1 MKKTIATV
9 TAVVAAIFIFL
20 TVVVTAIL
28 YHGVYEDNVRTTL
41 SEELDILSHLYET
54 GNDIR
59 EIGSRN
65 GRLTII
71 KPDGNVEYDS
81 EAQYSIMENHGERK
95 EVKEAFLKGRGSDE
109 RQSNT
114 LSIKQIYEAVLLSDG
129 NVLRLSKNASTVIA
143 FFSMISGPVV
153 SLVVILLILVVFIA
167 SKASDY
173 IVAPINALD
182 LDTPEENNVYDE
194 ISPLLLKIARQKNE
208 VREEIADK
216 ERTRKEF
223 EFIISTLSEGLVV
236 LGRGG
241 RILSF
246 NKSAATLLEEK
257 IEDDKPFLA
266 YLKSADSKEVVLSA
280 LNGKDGE
287 TTFKVSSKIL
297 ELSAYSSRSGGAVV
311 LMRDITEKCERER
324 MRKEFTAN
332 VSHELKTPITTI
344 MGFSELLENPE
355 IEREKVTDFAS
366 EINKEALRLRDI
378 VGDIIE
384 LSSLDEGYK
393 GENEEINVRNTVE
406 TEIKKLEHKADDN
419 GVSVENYVSSS
430 LIIIGIPKV
439 FSEVISNLLDN
450 AIRYNKKGGWV
461 KVESKEMDGKVEIS
475 VSDNGIGIPKESIER
490 VFERFYRVDKSRSRE
505 SGGTGLGLSIV
516 KNGMERMG
524 GEVRVESTQG
534 EGSVFTLT
542 FPLNQ

>member
-9 TAVVAAIFIFL
+9 TAVVAAMFIFL

-59 EIGSRN
+59 EIGGRN

-71 KPDGNVEYDS
+71 NPDGSVEYDS
-81 EAQYSIMENHGERK
+81 EAQYSVMENHKERK

-182 LDTPEENNVYDE
+182 LDNPEENNVYDE

-266 YLKSADSKEVVLSA
+266 YLKSADSKELVLSA

-542 FPLNQ
+542 FPLNH

>member
-1 MKKTIATV
+1 MKKTIAMV
-9 TAVVAAIFIFL
+9 TAVVAALFIVL
-20 TVVVTAIL
+20 TVVITAVL

-41 SEELDILSHLYET
+41 SEELDILSYLYET
-54 GNDIR
+54 GNDIKT
-59 EIGSRN
+59 IGSKN

-71 KPDGNVEYDS
+71 KPDGSVEYDS
-81 EAQYSIMENHGERK
+81 EALFSQMENHGERK
-95 EVKEAFLKGRGSDE
+95 EVKEAFLMGRGSDE
-109 RQSNT
+109 RQSDT
-114 LSIKQIYEAVLLSDG
+114 LSIKQIYEAVLLTDG

-143 FFSMISGPVV
+143 FFSMISGPIV
-153 SLVVILLILVVFIA
+153 SLVVVLLILVVFIA

-182 LDTPEENNVYDE
+182 LDNPEENNVYDE

-216 ERTRKEF
+216 EGTRKEF
-223 EFIISTLSEGLVV
+223 EFIVSTLSEGLVV

-246 NKSAATLLEEK
+246 NKSAARLLEER
-257 IEDDKPFLA
+257 IESDKPFLA
-266 YLKSADSKEVVLSA
+266 YLESSDSKEVVLSA

-297 ELSAYSSRSGGAVV
+297 ELSAYSSHSGGAVV
-311 LMRDITEKCERER
+311 LIRDITEKCERER

-344 MGFSELLENPE
+344 MGFSEILENPE
-355 IEREKVTDFAS
+355 IERDKVTDFAA
-366 EINKEALRLRDI
+366 EINKEALRLSDI

-393 GENEEINVRNTVE
+393 GEKEEINVRNVVGY
-406 TEIKKLEHKADDN
+406 EIKKLEHKAEDN
-419 GVSVENYVSSS
+419 GVSIENNVSSS
-430 LIIIGIPKV
+430 LVLYVTPKV

-450 AIRYNKKGGWV
+450 AIRYNRKGGFV
-461 KVESKEMDGKVEIS
+461 KVESKEIEGKVEIS
-475 VSDNGIGIPKESIER
+475 VSDNGIGIPKDSLSR

-516 KNGMERMG
+516 KNGVERMG

-542 FPLNQ
+542 FPLNH

>member
-9 TAVVAAIFIFL
+9 TAVVAAMFIFL

-28 YHGVYEDNVRTTL
+28 YHGVYEDNVRATL
-41 SEELDILSHLYET
+41 SEELDILSYLYET

-59 EIGSRN
+59 EIGGRN

-71 KPDGNVEYDS
+71 NPDGSVEYDS
-81 EAQYSIMENHGERK
+81 EAQYSVMENHKERK

-109 RQSNT
+109 RQSDT

-182 LDTPEENNVYDE
+182 LDNPEENNVYDE

-246 NKSAATLLEEK
+246 NNSAATLLEEK

-266 YLKSADSKEVVLSA
+266 YLKSADSKELVLSA

-419 GVSVENYVSSS
+419 GVNVENYVPSS

-475 VSDNGIGIPKESIER
+475 VSDNGIGIPKDSIER

-516 KNGMERMG
+516 KNGMEKMG

-542 FPLNQ
+542 FPLNH

>member
-9 TAVVAAIFIFL
+9 TAVVAAMFIFL

-28 YHGVYEDNVRTTL
+28 YHGVYEDNVRATL
-41 SEELDILSHLYET
+41 SEELDILSYLYET

-59 EIGSRN
+59 EIGGRN

-71 KPDGNVEYDS
+71 NPDGSVEYDS
-81 EAQYSIMENHGERK
+81 EAQYSVMENHKERK

-182 LDTPEENNVYDE
+182 LDNPEENNVYDE

-266 YLKSADSKEVVLSA
+266 YLKSADSKELVLSA

-475 VSDNGIGIPKESIER
+475 VSDNGIGIPKDSIER

-542 FPLNQ
+542 FPLNH

>member
-9 TAVVAAIFIFL
+9 TAVVAAMFIFL

-28 YHGVYEDNVRTTL
+28 YHGVYEDNVRATL
-41 SEELDILSHLYET
+41 SEELDILSYLYET

-59 EIGSRN
+59 EIGGRN

-71 KPDGNVEYDS
+71 NPDGSVEYDS
-81 EAQYSIMENHGERK
+81 EAQYSVMENHKERK

-109 RQSNT
+109 RQSDT

-182 LDTPEENNVYDE
+182 LDNPEENNVYDE

-266 YLKSADSKEVVLSA
+266 YLKSADSKELVLSA

-344 MGFSELLENPE
+344 MGFSELLENPK

-419 GVSVENYVSSS
+419 SVSVENYVSSS

-542 FPLNQ
+542 FPLNH

>member
-9 TAVVAAIFIFL
+9 TAVVAAMFIFL

-28 YHGVYEDNVRTTL
+28 YHGVYEDNVRATL

-71 KPDGNVEYDS
+71 KPDGSVEYDS
-81 EAQYSIMENHGERK
+81 EAQYSVMENHKERK

-109 RQSNT
+109 RQSDT

-129 NVLRLSKNASTVIA
+129 NVLRLSKNASTIIA
-143 FFSMISGPVV
+143 FFSIVAGPVV

-182 LDTPEENNVYDE
+182 LDNPEENNVYDE

-246 NKSAATLLEEK
+246 NKSAAKLLEEN

-344 MGFSELLENPE
+344 MGFSELLENPK

-419 GVSVENYVSSS
+419 SVSVENYVSSS

-475 VSDNGIGIPKESIER
+475 VSDNGIGIPKDSIER

-516 KNGMERMG
+516 KNGMEKMG

>member
-28 YHGVYEDNVRTTL
+28 YHGVYEDNVRATL
-41 SEELDILSHLYET
+41 SEELDILSYLYET

-81 EAQYSIMENHGERK
+81 EAQYSVMENHKERK

-109 RQSNT
+109 RQSDT

-182 LDTPEENNVYDE
+182 LDNPEENNVYDE

-246 NKSAATLLEEK
+246 NKSAAKLLEEN

-297 ELSAYSSRSGGAVV
+297 ELSAYTSHSGGAVV

-461 KVESKEMDGKVEIS
+461 KVESKEMEPGAGLFFPSFCIS
-475 VSDNGIGIPKESIER
+475 ILFSLGFSGDQTTLSFFIPLFFSSLLMTLER
-490 VFERFYRVDKSRSRE
+490 
-505 SGGTGLGLSIV
+505 
-516 KNGMERMG
+516 
-524 GEVRVESTQG
+524 
-534 EGSVFTLT
+534 GSVFVL
-542 FPLNQ
+542 

>member
-9 TAVVAAIFIFL
+9 TAVVAAMFIFL

-54 GNDIR
+54 GNNIR

-81 EAQYSIMENHGERK
+81 EAQYSVMENHGERK

-109 RQSNT
+109 RQSDT

-182 LDTPEENNVYDE
+182 LDNPEENNVYDE

-534 EGSVFTLT
+534 EGSIFTLT

>member
-9 TAVVAAIFIFL
+9 TAVVAAMFIFL

-28 YHGVYEDNVRTTL
+28 YHGVYEDNVRATL

-59 EIGSRN
+59 EIGGRN

-71 KPDGNVEYDS
+71 NPDGSVEYDS
-81 EAQYSIMENHGERK
+81 EAQYSVMENHKERK

-109 RQSNT
+109 RQSDT

-182 LDTPEENNVYDE
+182 LDNPEENNVYDE

-266 YLKSADSKEVVLSA
+266 YLKSADSKELVLSA

-542 FPLNQ
+542 FPLNH

>member
-9 TAVVAAIFIFL
+9 TAVVAAMFIFL

-28 YHGVYEDNVRTTL
+28 YHGVYEDNVRATL

-59 EIGSRN
+59 EIGGRN

-71 KPDGNVEYDS
+71 NPDGSVEYDS
-81 EAQYSIMENHGERK
+81 EAQYSVMENHKERK

-109 RQSNT
+109 RQSDT

-182 LDTPEENNVYDE
+182 LDNPEENNVYDE

-419 GVSVENYVSSS
+419 GVSVENYVPSS

-475 VSDNGIGIPKESIER
+475 VSDNGIGIPKDSIER

-516 KNGMERMG
+516 KNGMEKMG

-542 FPLNQ
+542 FPLNH

>member
-81 EAQYSIMENHGERK
+81 EAQYSVMENHGERK

-129 NVLRLSKNASTVIA
+129 NVLRLSKNASTIIA
-143 FFSMISGPVV
+143 FFSMVAGPVV

-182 LDTPEENNVYDE
+182 LDNPEENNVYDE

-297 ELSAYSSRSGGAVV
+297 ELSAYTSHSGGAVV

-344 MGFSELLENPE
+344 MGFSELLENPK

-475 VSDNGIGIPKESIER
+475 VSDNGIGIPKDSIER

-516 KNGMERMG
+516 KNGMEKMG

>member
-81 EAQYSIMENHGERK
+81 EAQYSVMENHGERK

-129 NVLRLSKNASTVIA
+129 NVLRLSKNASTIIA
-143 FFSMISGPVV
+143 FFSMVAGPVV

-182 LDTPEENNVYDE
+182 LDNPEENNVYDE

>member
-9 TAVVAAIFIFL
+9 TAVVAAMFIFL

-28 YHGVYEDNVRTTL
+28 YHGVYEDNVRATL

-59 EIGSRN
+59 EIGGRN

-71 KPDGNVEYDS
+71 NPDGSVEYDS
-81 EAQYSIMENHGERK
+81 EAQYSVMENHKERK

-109 RQSNT
+109 RQSDT

-182 LDTPEENNVYDE
+182 LDNPEENNVYDE

-266 YLKSADSKEVVLSA
+266 YLKSADSKELVLSA

-419 GVSVENYVSSS
+419 SVSVENYVSSS

>member
-9 TAVVAAIFIFL
+9 TAVVAAMFIFL

-28 YHGVYEDNVRTTL
+28 YHGVYEDNVRATL
-41 SEELDILSHLYET
+41 SEELDILSYLYET

-59 EIGSRN
+59 EIGGRN

-71 KPDGNVEYDS
+71 NPDGSVEYDS
-81 EAQYSIMENHGERK
+81 EAQYSVMENHKERK

-109 RQSNT
+109 RQSDT

-182 LDTPEENNVYDE
+182 LDNPEENNVYDE

-266 YLKSADSKEVVLSA
+266 YLKSADSKELVLSA

-344 MGFSELLENPE
+344 MGFSELLENPK

-419 GVSVENYVSSS
+419 SVSVENYVPSS

-542 FPLNQ
+542 FPLNH

>member
-59 EIGSRN
+59 EIGGRN

-71 KPDGNVEYDS
+71 NPDGSVEYDS
-81 EAQYSIMENHGERK
+81 EAQYSVMENHKERK

-109 RQSNT
+109 RQSDT

-182 LDTPEENNVYDE
+182 LDNPEENNVYDE

>member
-28 YHGVYEDNVRTTL
+28 YHGVYEDNVRATL

-59 EIGSRN
+59 EIGGRN

-71 KPDGNVEYDS
+71 NPDGSVEYDS
-81 EAQYSIMENHGERK
+81 EAQYSVMENHKERK

-109 RQSNT
+109 RQSDT

-129 NVLRLSKNASTVIA
+129 NVLRLSKNASTIIA
-143 FFSMISGPVV
+143 FFSMVAGPVV

-182 LDTPEENNVYDE
+182 LDNPEENNVYDE

-419 GVSVENYVSSS
+419 SVSVENYVSSS

-542 FPLNQ
+542 FPLNH

>member
-9 TAVVAAIFIFL
+9 TAVVAAMFIFL

-28 YHGVYEDNVRTTL
+28 YHGVYEDNVRATL
-41 SEELDILSHLYET
+41 SEELDILSYLYET

-59 EIGSRN
+59 EIGGRN

-71 KPDGNVEYDS
+71 NPDGSVEYDS
-81 EAQYSIMENHGERK
+81 EAQYSVMENHKERK

-109 RQSNT
+109 RQSDT

-182 LDTPEENNVYDE
+182 LDNPEENNVYDE

-524 GEVRVESTQG
+524 GEVRVESSQG

>member
-28 YHGVYEDNVRTTL
+28 YHGVYEDNVRATL

-71 KPDGNVEYDS
+71 NPDGSVEYDS
-81 EAQYSIMENHGERK
+81 EAQYSVMENHKERK

-109 RQSNT
+109 RQSDT

-182 LDTPEENNVYDE
+182 LDNPEENNVYDE

-475 VSDNGIGIPKESIER
+475 VSDNGIGIPKDSIER

-516 KNGMERMG
+516 KNGMEKMG

>member
-129 NVLRLSKNASTVIA
+129 NVLRLSKNASTIIA
-143 FFSMISGPVV
+143 FFSMVAGPVV

-182 LDTPEENNVYDE
+182 LDNPEENNVYDE

-236 LGRGG
+236 LGSGG

-246 NKSAATLLEEK
+246 NKSAAKLLEEN

-297 ELSAYSSRSGGAVV
+297 ELSAYTSHSGGAVV

-344 MGFSELLENPE
+344 MGFSELLENPK

-393 GENEEINVRNTVE
+393 GENEEINVRNAVE
-406 TEIKKLEHKADDN
+406 SEIKKLEHKAKDSCVSIEN
-419 GVSVENYVSSS
+419 GVSSS
-430 LIIIGIPKV
+430 LLINGIPKV

-461 KVESKEMDGKVEIS
+461 KVESKEREGKVEIS
-475 VSDNGIGIPKESIER
+475 VSDNGIGISKDSIER